1 LSSPPLSP
9 VWSGRAL
16 EAVHALDWSEDGQR
30 LLVTPAEGFLFEVNP
45 VEKKILREFAGTI
58 PGNGAGSYLPN
69 GTVVVPGC
77 NGSLQLHP
85 SNSPDSPPK
94 LSLGRG
100 WIEKIYPAP
109 DGQSFAVALG
119 RLLQV
124 YSCLGELL
132 WEVQTPK
139 GVQDL
144 AWNPQNSTEL
154 VVAGDGGVWCY
165 QVGQPEPQTVLA
177 WSGACWRVL
186 WSADQRW
193 VITSD
198 QTPSVHLIDLPR
210 NFPLHIQGY
219 ESKIACLALDHS
231 SRWLATGAAGKITI
245 WDCFGPKGPE
255 GSVPRQ
261 LEAHEEEDEQP
272 QALAYAPGT
281 TLLASGGTQ
290 GCLLLF
296 DPTLSPD
303 PLCRAR
309 AESPWTCLAWNRTG
323 DLLAGGTE
331 SGALYVFRRN

>member
-1 LSSPPLSP
+1 MSSLPLSP

-16 EAVHALDWSEDGQR
+16 EAVQALDWSEDGQR
-30 LLVTPAEGFLFEVNP
+30 LLVTPSEGFLFEVNP
-45 VEKKILREFAGTI
+45 LEKKILREFAGTI
-58 PGNGAGSYLPN
+58 PVNGAGSYLPN

-77 NGSLQLHP
+77 DGALHLHP
-85 SNSPDSPPK
+85 ADPTSSPRK

-109 DGQSFAVALG
+109 DGQSFAGALG
-119 RLLQV
+119 RRLQV
-124 YSCLGELL
+124 YASTGDLL
-132 WEVQTPK
+132 WEVETAS

-144 AWNPQNSTEL
+144 AWNPQDSTEL
-154 VVAGDGGVWCY
+154 VVAGNGGVWRY
-165 QVGQPEPQTVLA
+165 RVGQPQPQTVLD
-177 WSGACWRVL
+177 WPGACWRVL
-186 WSADQRW
+186 WSADRRW

-219 ESKIACLALDHS
+219 PTKIACMALDDS
-231 SRWLATGAAGKITI
+231 SRWLATGAAGKVTL
-245 WDCFGPKGPE
+245 WDCSGPKGPE

-261 LEAHEEEDEQP
+261 LDAHDEEDEEP

-281 TLLASGGTQ
+281 TFLASGGSE

-296 DPTLSPD
+296 DPVLSPD

-309 AESPWTCLAWNRTG
+309 AESPWTCLAWNHTG

-331 SGALYVFRRN
+331 SGTLYVFRRG